1 MNCQFKPKIG
11 PFLQNTIIKE
21 GAVKD
26 PQYGIMSLEARDM
39 GRPKKNFYEGDE
51 GRAIQRWMRDLDW
64 RDRNDIQNLEE
75 PCGSARPPDQED
87 EDWEEKLYQR

>member
-51 GRAIQRWMRDLDW
+51 GLAIQRWMRDLDW
-64 RDRNDIQNLEE
+64 QDRNDIQNLEE
-75 PCGSARPPDQED
+75 PRGSV
-87 EDWEEKLYQR
+87 